1 MWLCVKMGTTKP
13 QRAKSSYVNYVAMC
27 KNGNHKATKSIKQL
41 CELCGYVLKWKTT
54 KSQSAKSSYVNYVAM
69 C

>member
-1 MWLCVKMGTTKP
+1 MWLCVKME
-13 QRAKSSYVNYVAMC
+13 
-27 KNGNHKATKSIKQL
+27 NHKATKSIKQL